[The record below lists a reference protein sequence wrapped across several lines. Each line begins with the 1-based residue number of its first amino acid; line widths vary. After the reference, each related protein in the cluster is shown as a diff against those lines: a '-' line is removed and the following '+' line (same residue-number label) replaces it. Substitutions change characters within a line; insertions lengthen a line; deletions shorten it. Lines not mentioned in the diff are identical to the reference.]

1 MITADATYAAQLP
14 GLIISGI
21 GMALYF
27 APASALVMSSVV
39 AKEQGIASGANNA
52 LREVGGALGI
62 AVMSSIFAAQG
73 GYESAQIFVDGL
85 RPAVAVGAAV
95 VALGGI
101 AALLVPG
108 GRTPSDPAE
117 GDRKSLRGPAT
128 APADTISAPAAAR

>member
-1 MITADATYAAQLP
+1 MVTADASYAVQLP

-21 GMALYF
+21 GMALFF

-62 AVMSSIFAAQG
+62 AVMSSIFAARG
-73 GYESAQIFVDGL
+73 SYESAQTFVDGL

-95 VALGGI
+95 VALAGV
-101 AALLVPG
+101 AALLIPA
-108 GRTPSDPAE
+108 RRRDADTPTGHPASLPPAE
-117 GDRKSLRGPAT
+117 Q
-128 APADTISAPAAAR
+128 APLPAAAPATR